1 MKRFLIFFFILFSF
15 NQSFAE
21 EKIAFVDLNFIFNN
35 SSAGKKMNKLIQSK
49 TKKIND
55 EFNQYKKEIDEKK
68 NKLTTQKNVISPE
81 EYQKKILELEKNV
94 KEYNIIISKKN
105 NEILELK
112 KKARVEFSKQ
122 AITILE
128 KFSVENSLSMI
139 LNKEHILIGKNSMDA
154 TSSILKIFDKNIKE
168 IKVKWS

>member
-128 KFSVENSLSMI
+128 KFSVENS
-139 LNKEHILIGKNSMDA
+139 
-154 TSSILKIFDKNIKE
+154 
-168 IKVKWS
+168 

>member
-112 KKARVEFSKQ
+112 KKARVEFTKQ

>member
-154 TSSILKIFDKNIKE
+154 TSSILKIFSEPWNVCRYI
-168 IKVKWS
+168 

>member
-21 EKIAFVDLNFIFNN
+21 EKIAFIDLNFIFNN

-112 KKARVEFSKQ
+112 KKARVEFTKQ

>member
-112 KKARVEFSKQ
+112 KKARVEFTKQ

-168 IKVKWS
+168 IKVK